1 MRLYRGIAV
10 RADEADRTVEEIR
23 ETGLLPGNGDRQWTM
38 RAHNLKPRL
47 SELWNLSVLTEA
59 DLEPPGPVLSWD
71 CACADEA
78 GAMHYAVN
86 RNRTLEKQVPLLITL
101 EAEIPEIVVDGR
113 DFLFALFQ
121 LGDPAKA
128 RPLAEGLFGAGILR
142 YVDRAWST
150 DDDFQRRA
158 LCRLAVQD
166 DDVIAAHAG
175 NRVVIGGRYS
185 TIFCSA
191 FLVRTPLP
199 PERIVEVRLLEDA
212 FEPPEPEIML
222 EMIR

>member
-1 MRLYRGIAV
+1 MRFYRGIAA
-10 RADEADRTVEEIR
+10 RADEGDRTVEEIR
-23 ETGLLPGNGDRQWTM
+23 KNGLLPANGDRQWTM
-38 RAHNLKPRL
+38 KAHNLKPRL
-47 SELWNLSVLTEA
+47 PELWELSVLTEA

-86 RNRTLEKQVPLLITL
+86 KNCSLERPVPLLITL
-101 EAEIPEIVVDGR
+101 EAEIPEIVIDGR
-113 DFLFALFQ
+113 DFMFTLFQ

-128 RPLAEGLFGAGILR
+128 RPIAERLFGPGILR
-142 YVDRAWST
+142 YVDRAWRT

-158 LCRLAVQD
+158 LCQLAVQD

-175 NRVVIGGRYS
+175 NRIVIGGRYS

-191 FLVRTPLP
+191 FLIPTPLP
-199 PERIVEVRLLEDA
+199 PERIIEVRMLQGD
-212 FEPPEPEIML
+212 FEPPEPEIAL
-222 EMIR
+222 GMIR